1 MPDAVMPPA
10 RAITALPVTVPAAI
24 RGASRI
30 ACDAIEQVTNIVESM
45 HANIAA
51 AQMPLSRRVRTRTR
65 GLTGF
70 VYDSI
75 RLVNSATR
83 ATLDK
88 ALSLIAADFGPSLP
102 QPHADH
108 ALSALNGVVGDYL
121 EATGNPLAIRMQMR
135 RDGKPVNPEDLGAS
149 HRLLMLVH
157 GLCMNDRQ
165 WTIKGHDRGAVLARQ
180 AGYTPIHLFYNTGR
194 HVSENGRDF
203 ADKLEDLLRITPQS
217 VEELVILAHSMGGL
231 VTRSACHYGLLAGHS
246 WLKPLRTIVFLGTPH
261 HGAPLERG
269 GNWLQTLGGIS
280 PYTAPLAR
288 LGMIRSAGVTDLR
301 YGNLLDED
309 WNRADR
315 FEPTGD
321 LRKQVPL
328 PAGINCYAMA
338 ATLATRGSSVSDCL
352 IGDGLVP
359 LANALGRHQGREKA
373 LRIPKSKQWI
383 GYGMN
388 HFELLHRRETYEQL
402 REWLTEKS
410 STLPSVAP

>member
-10 RAITALPVTVPAAI
+10 RAIPASPVTVPAVI

-70 VYDSI
+70 VYDCI

-121 EATGNPLAIRMQMR
+121 EATGNPLAIPMQMR
-135 RDGKPVNPEDLGAS
+135 RDGQPVNPEDLGAS
-149 HRLLMLVH
+149 RRLLMLVH

-180 AGYTPIHLFYNTGR
+180 AGYTPIYLFYNTGR
-194 HVSENGRDF
+194 HISENGRDF
-203 ADKLEDLLRITPQS
+203 ANKLEDLLRVTSQPI
-217 VEELVILAHSMGGL
+217 EELVILAHSMGGL
-231 VTRSACHYGLLAGHS
+231 VMRSACHYGAVAGHS

-288 LGMIRSAGVTDLR
+288 LGTIRSAGVTDLR

-315 FEPTGD
+315 FEPAGD
-321 LRKQVPL
+321 RRKHVPL
-328 PAGINCYAMA
+328 PAGVNCYAMA
-338 ATLATRGSSVSDCL
+338 ATLAARGSSFKDCL

-359 LANALGRHQGREKA
+359 LASALGRHQGREKA
-373 LRIPKSKQWI
+373 LRIPKSQQWI

-402 REWLTEKS
+402 REWLTEK
-410 STLPSVAP
+410 PSGRQFS

>member
-1 MPDAVMPPA
+1 MTPH
-10 RAITALPVTVPAAI
+10 PVTAPAAI
-24 RGASRI
+24 RGTSRI

-51 AQMPLSRRVRTRTR
+51 ATLPLSPRVRTRTR
-65 GLTGF
+65 GITSL
-70 VYDSI
+70 VYESI

-88 ALSLIAADFGPSLP
+88 ALSLVSADAGPALP

-108 ALSALNGVVGDYL
+108 VQSALNGVIGDYL

-135 RDGKPVNPEDLGAS
+135 QGGKPVTSDVLGS
-149 HRLLMLVH
+149 SRRLLVLVH

-165 WTIKGHDRGAVLARQ
+165 WTVNGHDHGAVLARQ
-180 AGYTPIHLFYNTGR
+180 SGYTPIYLFYNTGR
-194 HVSENGRDF
+194 HISENGRDF
-203 ADKLEDLLRITPQS
+203 ADRLQDLLHDRAQPIEQ
-217 VEELVILAHSMGGL
+217 LVILAHSMGGL
-231 VTRSACHYGLLAGHS
+231 VTRSACHYGAVAGHS
-246 WLKPLRTIVFLGTPH
+246 WLKALRTIVFLGTPH
-261 HGAPLERG
+261 HGAPMERG
-269 GNWLQTLGGIS
+269 GNWLQTVGGIS

-309 WNRADR
+309 WNRTDR
-315 FEPTGD
+315 FDPAGD
-321 LRKQVPL
+321 LRKHVPL
-328 PAGINCYAMA
+328 PAGVNCYAMA
-338 ATLATRGSSVSDCL
+338 AALAAEGSSVKDCL

-359 LANALGRHQGREKA
+359 LASALGRHQGREKS

-388 HFELLHRRETYEQL
+388 HFALLHRRETYEQL
-402 REWLTEKS
+402 REWLTEGS
-410 STLPSVAP
+410 SAPSAPGVDR